1 MAYSKPIIVTRCG
14 GPEEIIHDDI
24 SGKVVPIKNAE
35 AIANAII
42 DFINDMERA
51 KLLGQSAKSHL
62 LKYLTV
68 EVTVDKIFKVY
79 ESLLMD

>member
-1 MAYSKPIIVTRCG
+1 M
-14 GPEEIIHDDI
+14 
-24 SGKVVPIKNAE
+24 PIKNPE